1 MDLWKVVGAVGG
13 IANVFTILLGYF
25 FYNFST
31 INFKINAINE
41 FYMVKTKDKQSED
54 VHKAFTINFC

>member
-1 MDLWKVVGAVGG
+1 MDLWKVVASVGG
-13 IANVFTILLGYF
+13 IANVFTILIGYF
-25 FYNFST
+25 FNKFST

-54 VHKAFTINFC
+54 VNKAFKINFC